1 MKLSNKIL
9 LGFFGLIFL
18 YLTAAFVEIRLSG
31 APNVVNDKNSIAE
44 TVDIPGIA
52 YLIINNLDRDI
63 KVIGSDRPRLEV
75 RSLSGDIL
83 KELKYRVSGDT
94 LTLSGLQ
101 SEDTRTIRIS
111 LFVPETGLKGIAVN
125 SSVAT
130 LEGLKQE
137 LLYISQNSGQI
148 FIADNG
154 IGHVHLEVSG
164 RGHLNITATPL
175 DTLSAKIDNS
185 EVLISSPVG
194 VLNGSMENNA
204 FLRMSRVDEIQ
215 LKKDESSSLNVHQ

>member
-1 MKLSNKIL
+1 MNLSNKIL

-18 YLTAAFVEIRLSG
+18 YLTAAFAEIRLSG
-31 APNVVNDKNSIAE
+31 IPNVVDDKNSIAE
-44 TVDIPGIA
+44 TVDISGIA

-75 RSLSGDIL
+75 RSLSGDVL
-83 KELKYRVSGDT
+83 KQLKYKVSGDT
-94 LTLSGLQ
+94 LTFSGLQ

-111 LFVPETGLKGIAVN
+111 LFVPDTSLKGIEVN

-130 LEGLKQE
+130 VEGLEQE

-148 FIADNG
+148 FMSDSR

-164 RGHLNITATPL
+164 KSHLNITATPL

-185 EVLISSPVG
+185 EVSISSPVG
-194 VLNGSMENNA
+194 VLKGSMENNA

-215 LKKDESSSLNVHQ
+215 LKTDESSSLNLYQ